1 MLGNPNIS
9 RSQVIDR
16 VSNMI
21 YYTADFKSK
30 IKRHLSDEQQEQL
43 ISVVKMDGCSMH
55 VSIFGRLNYAQATP
69 EYIMC
74 LAWLLDLTEEIDVDP
89 VKLIQQWDNV
99 PDSLHQSVH
108 KYYINTASDFDHLL
122 SLYYIHTTNLDKNS
136 KNQLIQYVESLLYN
150 VFALFVHVDNTLS
163 DHERLEYDKLKS
175 LMKID
180 YAQLASINAES
191 DVQSINT
198 SIPKATS
205 QARTIDHILADIE
218 ALIGLASIKQEVK
231 SLINFIKVN
240 QLRVDRGL
248 PAVNVSL
255 HCVFYGP
262 PGTGKT
268 TIARL
273 LAEAFK
279 ALGLLDKGHLV
290 EVDRS
295 KLVAGYVGQ
304 TAIKTKQLLDEAL
317 DGVLFIDEAY
327 TLSSG
332 DDYGKEAIDTMLKFM
347 EDHRDRFVV
356 VVAGYEEKM
365 TAFVNSNP
373 GLKSRFNKYFFFPH
387 YSGSELLNIFLIFI
401 QKNRFTITDDAKH
414 ELLKI
419 INDAIFSEGDQFGN
433 ARYVRNLYERI
444 VQNQF
449 SRISAIFDVTDAHL
463 SEITIE
469 DVLAN
474 K

>member
-9 RSQVIDR
+9 RTQVIDR
-16 VSNMI
+16 ISSMMQHIAN
-21 YYTADFKSK
+21 FKHK
-30 IKRHLSDEQQEQL
+30 IKKHLTEEQQEKL
-43 ISVVKMDGCSMH
+43 FSFVKTDGCSMH
-55 VSIFGRLNYAQATP
+55 VSIFGRFDSTKPMP
-69 EYIMC
+69 EYMMC
-74 LAWLLDLTEEIDVDP
+74 IAWLLDLTEEID
-89 VKLIQQWDNV
+89 
-99 PDSLHQSVH
+99 
-108 KYYINTASDFDHLL
+108 
-122 SLYYIHTTNLDKNS
+122 
-136 KNQLIQYVESLLYN
+136 
-150 VFALFVHVDNTLS
+150 
-163 DHERLEYDKLKS
+163 
-175 LMKID
+175 
-180 YAQLASINAES
+180 
-191 DVQSINT
+191 
-198 SIPKATS
+198 
-205 QARTIDHILADIE
+205 
-218 ALIGLASIKQEVK
+218 
-231 SLINFIKVN
+231 
-240 QLRVDRGL
+240 
-248 PAVNVSL
+248 
-255 HCVFYGP
+255 
-262 PGTGKT
+262 
-268 TIARL
+268 
-273 LAEAFK
+273 
-279 ALGLLDKGHLV
+279 
-290 EVDRS
+290 VDRS

-387 YSGSELLNIFLIFI
+387 FSGTELSDIFLLFI
-401 QKNRFTITDDAKH
+401 EKIKFTIKDDAKQ

-433 ARYVRNLYERI
+433 ARYVTNLYERI